1 VGNVDNL
8 RRSAGR
14 NPALITFIE
23 RFSLLC
29 VCEETGETIDSSNV
43 VQELKNQNMQ
53 NQVKRGGAQ
62 KPTLSEI
69 KAAAEMYSNAKLPNE
84 PTPPPGFSADIPQG
98 EEWTRFDLEIKKEFH
113 GTFEG
118 FTPEITF
125 ADGTKAQ
132 YPLFRAG
139 GVLYSLP
146 KWVALTNRLRNVA
159 EGAECWVHYVGEVAA
174 KTGRMKDV
182 RVFVKENPITDL
194 PF

>member
-1 VGNVDNL
+1 
-8 RRSAGR
+8 
-14 NPALITFIE
+14 
-23 RFSLLC
+23 
-29 VCEETGETIDSSNV
+29 
-43 VQELKNQNMQ
+43 MQ
-53 NQVKRGGAQ
+53 NQVVKRVGAN

-69 KAAAEMYSNAKLPNE
+69 KAAGEMYTPAKTNE

-113 GTFEG
+113 GNFEG

-146 KWVALTNRLRNVA
+146 KWVALTNRLRNVS

-182 RVFVKENPITDL
+182 RVFVKEAPITDL